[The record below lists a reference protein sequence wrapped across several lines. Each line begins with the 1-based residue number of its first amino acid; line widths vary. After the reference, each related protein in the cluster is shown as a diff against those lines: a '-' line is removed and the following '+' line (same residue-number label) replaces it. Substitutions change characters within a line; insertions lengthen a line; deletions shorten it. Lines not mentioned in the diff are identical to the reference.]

1 MTFTPLFLSELQQP
15 LVLQLPVT
23 HMIFFIPRGIVHLIL
38 SSLLFWI
45 VLLLAFQFYK
55 QLYADDEISRFIVV
69 LHVRRAVYCPVTGHK
84 PSGEAGIITEAR
96 PSQRHLTSDFSTA
109 VANKGPSRLP
119 VDRDDW
125 GQRKVARF
133 YLQRPSLLRC
143 WHPITVLGDLQH
155 DFLDDAMD
163 KNLTARSVH
172 EGHSSSSTAAVT
184 TVQPGQ
190 PAVYQH
196 VF

>member
-1 MTFTPLFLSELQQP
+1 M
-15 LVLQLPVT
+15 
-23 HMIFFIPRGIVHLIL
+23 IL

-45 VLLLAFQFYK
+45 VLPLAFQFYK
-55 QLYADDEISRFIVV
+55 QLYADDEISRLIVV
-69 LHVRRAVYCPVTGHK
+69 LHVCRAVYCPVTGHK

-96 PSQRHLTSDFSTA
+96 PSQRHVTSDFSTA

-125 GQRKVARF
+125 EQRKVARF
-133 YLQRPSLLRC
+133 YLQRPSLLRR

-163 KNLTARSVH
+163 KNLMAHSIH
-172 EGHSSSSTAAVT
+172 AGHSELIYSSSNDSAAGPTGTLPAHLLGLRAGRAQVT
-184 TVQPGQ
+184 TTRGRAQYTQEKQG
-190 PAVYQH
+190 
-196 VF
+196 